1 MTTHNENRPL
11 RSGELT
17 PDQERELKERY
28 PSLFKLEFDDKVA
41 YLRKPDRATL
51 KAAMSKVLTDP
62 IGFAEV
68 ILKNCWL
75 QGDEDVKKNE
85 EYIMGSVAPLN
96 NIVNARTA
104 ELVKL

>member
-1 MTTHNENRPL
+1 MSNEKKTP
-11 RSGELT
+11 RSGELP
-17 PDQERELKERY
+17 PDQESQLKEKY
-28 PSLFKLEFDDKVA
+28 PTLFKLEFEDKVA

-75 QGDEDVKKNE
+75 DGDEAIKKDE
-85 EYIMGSVAPLN
+85 EYIMGAVSPLN

>member
-1 MTTHNENRPL
+1 MNKENKSL
-11 RSGELT
+11 RSGELS
-17 PDQERELKERY
+17 PERENQLKEKY
-28 PSLFKLEFDDKVA
+28 PTLFKLEFDDKVA

-75 QGDEDVKKNE
+75 EGDEEVKKNE
-85 EYIMGSVAPLN
+85 EYIMGAVAPLN

>member
-1 MTTHNENRPL
+1 MNNESKVL
-11 RSGELT
+11 RSGELSAE
-17 PDQERELKERY
+17 QEGQLKEKY
-28 PSLFKLEFDDKVA
+28 PTLFKLEFEDKVA

-75 QGDEDVKKNE
+75 DGDEDVKKND
-85 EYIMGSVAPLN
+85 EYIMGSVGPLN

>member
-1 MTTHNENRPL
+1 MTKEHKAL
-11 RSGELT
+11 RSGELS
-17 PDQERELKERY
+17 PERESQLKEKY
-28 PSLFKLEFDDKVA
+28 PTLFKLEFEDKVA

-68 ILKNCWL
+68 LLKNCWL
-75 QGDEDVKKNE
+75 DGDEEVKKNE

-96 NIVNARTA
+96 NIVNARTG

>member
-1 MTTHNENRPL
+1 M
-11 RSGELT
+11 
-17 PDQERELKERY
+17 
-28 PSLFKLEFDDKVA
+28 
-41 YLRKPDRATL
+41 
-51 KAAMSKVLTDP
+51 AMSKVLTDP

-75 QGDEDVKKNE
+75 EGDEEVKKNE
-85 EYIMGSVAPLN
+85 EYIMGAVAPLN